1 METLTDSKMKL
12 AYRIQSVGGLGKFD
26 MEIFINAGRELNNA
40 DKKNIGEFAEKIQES
55 IAQESIRLNPK
66 SAIEAQEEKEGILNL
81 FGSETI
87 YVEEIPNGYCNR
99 YCCKHLPWF
108 VVTTKVGRITIGWRK
123 RVINIDWE
131 GSAITKKAN
140 ELFPQEDVTKGDKF
154 IHAWGYEKAKEYIGV
169 LLSQK

>member
-1 METLTDSKMKL
+1 M
-12 AYRIQSVGGLGKFD
+12 
-26 MEIFINAGRELNNA
+26 
-40 DKKNIGEFAEKIQES
+40 
-55 IAQESIRLNPK
+55 
-66 SAIEAQEEKEGILNL
+66 NL

-140 ELFPQEDVTKGDKF
+140 ELFPQEDVTKGDKL